1 MDTLD
6 KFFKKYSYKFPKG
19 YPDMDNE
26 QDVLLLESI
35 LGELG
40 INLKEAKTPYKE
52 IVQTI
57 LKSEEAN
64 GKLEIHSNP
73 QRIKNIGDISDD
85 KFKDI
90 ILNTFEDVKDI
101 EILPPKTP
109 GNLSSKYN
117 AFKFN
122 HNDKQYILTLT
133 GTTIAGGGIEEK
145 ELKYINDLITANG
158 GSINIILGQTLYPNI
173 TQAVKVPKNKQADFK
188 LIGDTNL
195 FIQHKDA
202 TSQQISGIDKIK
214 KAVEE
219 ENVLNNTG
227 ELEDKEVEKAVKKYP
242 EVEKF
247 VEDIREKRPNG
258 LEKGDNFSRTISPD
272 LQIKAAYGIGNDF
285 GEDKV
290 QAIFFGNTNL
300 EKEKL
305 EDGTEVFRISSPT
318 YFVYPTPLPDDY
330 EIIISV
336 TYRNNRNQQ
345 GIKNARFGFYPKKVY
360 TKTIMLEDI

>member
-1 MDTLD
+1 MDVLD

-19 YPDMDNE
+19 YPDMNNE

-40 INLKEAKTPYKE
+40 INLEEAKTPYKE
-52 IVQTI
+52 IIQNI
-57 LKSEEAN
+57 LKSSN

-73 QRIKNIGDISDD
+73 QRIKNTGDISDEE
-85 KFKDI
+85 FKEIISKSLTIPKESIEI
-90 ILNTFEDVKDI
+90 IL
-101 EILPPKTP
+101 P
-109 GNLSSKYN
+109 GDSGNNSSRYN

-122 HNDKQYILTLT
+122 YNNKQYNIILT

-145 ELKYINDLITANG
+145 ELKYINDLIETKG
-158 GSINIILGQTLYPNI
+158 GSINIILGETLYPNI
-173 TQAVKVPKNKQADFK
+173 TQAVKVPKNKQADFE

-247 VEDIREKRPNG
+247 VEDIRKKRPNG

-272 LQIKAAYGIGNDF
+272 LQIKAAYGIGENF

-290 QAIFFGNTNL
+290 QAIFFGNI
-300 EKEKL
+300 KL
-305 EDGTEVFRISSPT
+305 EEETLKDGTTAFKMSSPT
-318 YFVYPTPLPDDY
+318 YFIYPTQLPDDY

>member
-1 MDTLD
+1 MDVLD

-19 YPDMDNE
+19 YPDINNE

-64 GKLEIHSNP
+64 GKLEIHSNS
-73 QRIKNIGDISDD
+73 QRIKNTGNISDED
-85 KFKDI
+85 FKKI
-90 ILNTFEDVKDI
+90 ISNALEITPEEI
-101 EILPPKTP
+101 EIIFP
-109 GNLSSKYN
+109 GDSGNNSSTFN

-122 HNDKQYILTLT
+122 YEGKQYTLILA
-133 GTTIAGGGIEEK
+133 GTTIAGSEIEER
-145 ELKYINDLITANG
+145 ELKYINDIIEANG
-158 GSINIILGQTLYPNI
+158 GSINIILEQTLYPNI
-173 TQAVKVPKNKQADFK
+173 TKAVKVPKNKQADFK
-188 LIGDTNL
+188 LIGDTSL
-195 FIQHKDA
+195 FIQHKDI
-202 TSQQISGIDKIK
+202 TSQQISGIYKYIR
-214 KAVEE
+214 E
-219 ENVLNNTG
+219 ENILNNTG
-227 ELEDKEVEKAVKKYP
+227 ELEDNEIKKAVEEYNEIK
-242 EVEKF
+242 KF

-258 LEKGDNFSRTISPD
+258 LEKKDNFSRTISPG

-285 GEDKV
+285 GENKV
-290 QAIFFGNTNL
+290 QVIFFGKITL
-300 EKEKL
+300 EEEVLENGTKVFKL
-305 EDGTEVFRISSPT
+305 SSPT